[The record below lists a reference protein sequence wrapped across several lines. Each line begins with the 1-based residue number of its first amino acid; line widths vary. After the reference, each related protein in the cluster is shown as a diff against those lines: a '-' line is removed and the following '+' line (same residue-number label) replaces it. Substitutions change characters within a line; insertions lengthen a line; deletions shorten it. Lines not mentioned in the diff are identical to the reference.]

1 MVAWYDVADGT
12 LLYERALDANA
23 IGGESANIIAFSPD
37 SKLLA
42 VGATGLECCKFGLI
56 VIYDVETGKRERKVK
71 PHLVDWGT
79 YLLEFSPEG
88 KTLMYGGSEG
98 TFKFYDMDSATVR
111 ATSRQF
117 GSGVG
122 ADGWLSEKK
131 LTAFSPEGR
140 YFAFGRTT
148 TSGTEFAVYNTTTVE
163 PIEDWEILDGESALY
178 GFRGDQLVR
187 VGRRQPGSRNSQVQ
201 LVNIA
206 TEEDCTPMPTTAP
219 TVSPA
224 PTLAPTLAPTPYEYE
239 SDAAPARAVVLPVV
253 AALAAAVM

>member
-1 MVAWYDVADGT
+1 MIAWYDVADGT

-23 IGGESANIIAFSPD
+23 IGGESANVIAFSPD

-56 VIYDVETGKRERKVK
+56 VIYELETGKRERKVK

-79 YLLEFSPEG
+79 YLLAFSPDG

-98 TFKFYDMDSATVR
+98 TFKFYDMASATVR

-122 ADGWLSEKK
+122 ADGWLSESK

-140 YFAFGRTT
+140 YFAFGH
-148 TSGTEFAVYNTTTVE
+148 TSPQGTEFAVYNTTTVE

-187 VGRRQPGSRNSQVQ
+187 VGRRQPGSRDSQVQ

-206 TEEDCTPMPTTAP
+206 TEEECTPMPTTAP
-219 TVSPA
+219 TASPA
-224 PTLAPTLAPTPYEYE
+224 PTLAPTPAPTTYQ
-239 SDAAPARAVVLPVV
+239 SDAAPARAVILPVV
-253 AALAAAVM
+253 AALAAAAM